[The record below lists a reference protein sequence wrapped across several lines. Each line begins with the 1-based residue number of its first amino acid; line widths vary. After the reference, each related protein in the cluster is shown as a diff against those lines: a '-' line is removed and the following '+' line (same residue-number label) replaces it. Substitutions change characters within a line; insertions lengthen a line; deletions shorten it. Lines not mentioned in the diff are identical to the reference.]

1 MNDSKSLFY
10 CIAELENCFDN
21 FNELNP
27 QYRYED
33 YWAIRP
39 RCNLA
44 TSMTASIC
52 LKYFNYPVLATE
64 IEGHTVAQTIFGCVD
79 GLVGGIWFDHL
90 YQIDN
95 AREPDIK
102 FNNWDPKHYTW
113 WWKTKKE
120 IVNVMCYGLPI
131 KHYASLQNVDMN
143 KNPKKL
149 ILSLDKLF
157 KGVKV

>member
-1 MNDSKSLFY
+1 MNDSKSLFN

-27 QYRYED
+27 RYKYEG
-33 YWAIRP
+33 YWALSP
-39 RCNLA
+39 RCELA
-44 TSMTASIC
+44 TSMASSIY
-52 LKYFNYPVLATE
+52 LKYFTYPTLAIQTKD
-64 IEGHTVAQTIFGCVD
+64 HTVLQTIFGCVD
-79 GLVGGIWFDHL
+79 GTVGGIWFDHL
-90 YQIDN
+90 YQIDDF
-95 AREPDIK
+95 REPDIK
-102 FNNWDPKHYTW
+102 FNNWNPKFYTW
-113 WWKTKKE
+113 WWETKKE
-120 IVNVMCYGLPI
+120 IVNVTCYGLPI

>member
-1 MNDSKSLFY
+1 MNDSKSLFN

-27 QYRYED
+27 RSKYEG
-33 YWAIRP
+33 YWALSP
-39 RCNLA
+39 RCELA
-44 TSMTASIC
+44 TSMASSIY
-52 LKYFNYPVLATE
+52 LKYFTYPTLAIQTKD
-64 IEGHTVAQTIFGCVD
+64 HTVLQTIFGCVD
-79 GLVGGIWFDHL
+79 GTVGGIWFDHL
-90 YQIDN
+90 YQIDDF
-95 AREPDIK
+95 REPDIK
-102 FNNWDPKHYTW
+102 FNNWNPKFYTW
-113 WWKTKKE
+113 WWETKKE